1 MLIFQLNVYLCDF
14 LHYTCSL
21 TLILN
26 MNRLIEVLIKIM
38 LLFSLLVS
46 LFLHCVVC
54 VSKNSIGTYFPT
66 PLTTQIHIPV
76 DYSPT
81 PLTTQ
86 IHIPVEFT
94 YTSFHTNTHT
104 SWVYPKCRKFS
115 VLLIIKW
122 RRLPV
127 KETNSADNFA
137 MQILISKKSI
147 FP

>member
-86 IHIPVEFT
+86 IHIPVGFT

-104 SWVYPKCRKFS
+104 SWVYLH
-115 VLLIIKW
+115 LLPHKYTYQW
-122 RRLPV
+122 SLPTPLTTQIHIPV
-127 KETNSADNFA
+127 EFTYTSFHTNTHTS
-137 MQILISKKSI
+137 
-147 FP
+147 

>member
-54 VSKNSIGTYFPT
+54 VSKNGIGTYSPT
-66 PLTTQIHIPV
+66 PLSSQIHIPV
-76 DYSPT
+76 G
-81 PLTTQ
+81 
-86 IHIPVEFT
+86 FT

-104 SWVYPKCRKFS
+104 SWVYPKCRQFS

-122 RRLPV
+122 TRLLV
-127 KETNSADNFA
+127 KETNIAGNFA
-137 MQILISKKSI
+137 MQILISKK
-147 FP
+147 